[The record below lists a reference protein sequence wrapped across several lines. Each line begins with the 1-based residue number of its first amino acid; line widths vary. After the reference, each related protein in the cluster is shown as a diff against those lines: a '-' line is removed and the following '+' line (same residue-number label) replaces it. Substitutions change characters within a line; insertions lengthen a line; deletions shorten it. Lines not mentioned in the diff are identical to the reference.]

1 MSTNEETASASRS
14 LVPTQHIRK
23 PNGLRR
29 LFHPSSLR
37 SSVLATNV
45 GIGLGG
51 GFGAGL
57 TLSMLIE
64 GVLVPLNMTI
74 PGIPLLVATTAALTP
89 VVYGISSWI
98 RTGLDDEA
106 AIKKFTDDAKS
117 ALEESL
123 RGKDDA
129 ELRTAAQIVV
139 NSSDRI
145 SEEVRRRT
153 IMKIAAIQRAYHRS
167 FSKLGTASK
176 ENAMEIR
183 NEAVRAVAAEAVR
196 ERTAIIEQAREND
209 LRGAGGAIED
219 LRSEISGLLSIGT
232 PKNAPF
238 LIPHTGTGRAH
249 IDRLISKAE
258 EALALDPD
266 MTDRQGARV
275 DAAIHEHLPRLLQ
288 RHADTAKQVRVEDLA
303 ETDRMLDEGVELIR
317 LSVEE
322 GLEGLRHEKADA
334 LRTEIAFLRLRRGGS
349 DGFLNP
355 IPEGRG
361 R

>member
-14 LVPTQHIRK
+14 LIPMQHVKK

-29 LFHPSSLR
+29 LFHPSSFQ

-45 GIGLGG
+45 GIGVGG
-51 GFGAGL
+51 GFGSGL
-57 TLSMLIE
+57 VLSMLIE
-64 GVLVPLNMTI
+64 GVLVPLNMTL
-74 PGIPLLVATTAALTP
+74 PGIPLLMATTAALTP
-89 VVYGISSWI
+89 IVYGISSWI
-98 RTGLDDEA
+98 RTGMDDEA
-106 AIKKFTDDAKS
+106 AMKRFTEDAKS
-117 ALEESL
+117 TLDESL
-123 RGKDDA
+123 RSKDDA
-129 ELRTAAQIVV
+129 ELRTAAQIIVC
-139 NSSDRI
+139 STDRI
-145 SEEVRRRT
+145 SEDVRRRT
-153 IMKIAAIQRAYHRS
+153 IMKIAAVQRAYHRS

-176 ENAMEIR
+176 ENAMTIR

-196 ERTAIIEQAREND
+196 ERTAVIEQAREND

-219 LRSEISGLLSIGT
+219 LRNEISGLLSIGA
-232 PKNAPF
+232 PKNAPI

-275 DAAIHEHLPRLLQ
+275 DAAIHEHLPRLLK
-288 RHADTAKQVRVEDLA
+288 RHADTAKQARVEDLA

-334 LRTEIAFLRLRRGGS
+334 LRTEIAFLKMRRAGA
-349 DGFLNP
+349 DGPLGA
-355 IPEGRG
+355 ITDGRQG
-361 R
+361 